1 MDIMKRVAVV
11 TGSNKGIGLS
21 IVKGLLK
28 RFDGVVFLT
37 ARDDG
42 RGKAAV
48 AKLNELG
55 LRPEYHQLDVT
66 DRNSVA
72 RFGDYIK
79 EKYGG
84 IDILVNN
91 AAVVGGGSGNG
102 TYEETKQVIDINYFS
117 FHVIQ
122 ELLYPLVRDNGRI
135 LNISSDCGHLS
146 NIRNEHWIKKLSSE
160 SLTVEDIDEFVNWH
174 LEAVR
179 TGTFNKA
186 DIADE
191 GTVASYRVAKV
202 AVSALTRIQQKELES
217 RNISV
222 NSMHP
227 GLVRTDMTKGVGFY
241 DSDQAAETPLYLVLE
256 APQTL
261 KAAYI
266 WFDRQVLDWFDPN
279 ADWYFKCKTLA
290 N

>member
-1 MDIMKRVAVV
+1 MVKVAVV

-55 LRPEYHQLDVT
+55 LHPEYHQLDIT

-72 RFGDYIK
+72 RLADYIK

-91 AAVVGGGSGNG
+91 AAVVSGLDLNVS
-102 TYEETKQVIDINYFS
+102 YKETKEVLDINYFS
-117 FHVIQ
+117 YHIIQ

-146 NIRNEHWIKKLSSE
+146 NVRNEYWIKKLSNK
-160 SLTVEDIDEFVNWH
+160 SLTVEEINEFVNWH

-179 TGTFNKA
+179 TGTFNKS

-191 GTVASYRVAKV
+191 GSIAAYRVAKV
-202 AVSALTRIQQKELES
+202 AVSALTMIQQRELDG

-222 NSMHP
+222 NSLHP
-227 GLVRTDMTKGVGFY
+227 GFVRTDMTKGLGFL
-241 DSDQAAETPLYLVLE
+241 DVDQAAETPVNLLLE
-256 APQTL
+256 APQSL
-261 KAAYI
+261 KGAYV
-266 WFDRQVLDWFDPN
+266 WYDGQVLDWFDAN
-279 ADWYFKCKTLA
+279 ADYYFKFKTMLDML
-290 N
+290 

>member
-1 MDIMKRVAVV
+1 MVKVAVV

-55 LRPEYHQLDVT
+55 LHPEYHQLDVT
-66 DRNSVA
+66 DRNSIA
-72 RFGDYIK
+72 RFADYIK

-91 AAVVGGGSGNG
+91 AGVFNATDLYL
-102 TYEETKQVIDINYFS
+102 TYEESKEIIDINYFS
-117 FHVIQ
+117 YHIIQ
-122 ELLYPLVRDNGRI
+122 EYLYPLVRDNGRI

-146 NIRNEHWIKKLSSE
+146 NLRNEYWIKKLSSR
-160 SLTVEDIDEFVNWH
+160 SLTVGEIDEFANWH
-174 LEAVR
+174 LEAVKN
-179 TGTFNKA
+179 GTFNKS
-186 DIADE
+186 DIADN
-191 GTVASYRVAKV
+191 GTVAAYRVAKV
-202 AVSALTRIQQKELES
+202 AVSALTRIQQKELEP

-227 GLVRTDMTKGVGFY
+227 GLVRTEMTKGVGFF
-241 DSDQAAETPLYLVLE
+241 DADQAAETPLYLVLE
-256 APQTL
+256 APHTL
-261 KAAYI
+261 KGAYI

-279 ADWYFKCKTLA
+279 ADWYFKCKTLSH
-290 N
+290 